1 MVSMVPYHPSSCS
14 QECSDTAPP
23 PAETGTCHT
32 NLFTFRSIHEAY
44 LGCRRNKRN
53 TIHALAFEEHLES
66 EILQLERELTEKT
79 YQLGRSVCFVVT
91 EPTVREIFAAS
102 FRDRVVHH
110 LLYDALS
117 PIFEPLF
124 IHQSYACRLGKGTRR
139 AVSDLQRSLRI
150 LTNNNRKTA
159 YCLHLDIRGFFMS
172 MKKDILF
179 RLIEKRIHHPDLLWL
194 ASIIIFHNPLENFMR
209 KGDAGLFALVPPY
222 KSLFGVAHGTGLPI
236 GNLTSQFFANVYL
249 NELDQF
255 VKHQLKVHHYV
266 RYMDD
271 LLLLSHNTDEL
282 LAWRDRI
289 EAFLQ
294 SELELE
300 LHPKKQKLCAVSQGI
315 DWLGY
320 IVAPD
325 HVLVR
330 RRVVKRFKKTLFLFN
345 KKLEEDTRP
354 TSEQSAI
361 PSRELLEHIL
371 ASVNS
376 SFGHFNY
383 ANSFRLRTCLWE
395 KHFGLL
401 REYIEPT
408 DAKLKVFRIIER
420 T

>member
-1 MVSMVPYHPSSCS
+1 MYHAALFE
-14 QECSDTAPP
+14 QH
-23 PAETGTCHT
+23 AEAE
-32 NLFTFRSIHEAY
+32 LF
-44 LGCRRNKRN
+44 L
-53 TIHALAFEEHLES
+53 
-66 EILQLERELTEKT
+66 LERELIDGT
-79 YQLGRSVCFVVT
+79 YRPGKSICFVVT

-139 AVSDLQRSLRI
+139 AVTDVQRSLRI
-150 LTNNNRKTA
+150 LTGNNRKAA

-172 MKKDILF
+172 LKKDILF

-194 ASIIIFHNPLENFMR
+194 ASVIIFHDPLENFMR

-222 KSLFGVAHGTGLPI
+222 KSLFGVARGEGLPI

-249 NELDQF
+249 NELDQYA
-255 VKHQLKVHHYV
+255 KHRLKVRHYF
-266 RYMDD
+266 RYVDD
-271 LLLLSHNTDEL
+271 LLLLSHDPDEL

-294 SELELE
+294 NELKLE

-330 RRVVKRFKKTLFLFN
+330 RRVVKRFRKTLLLLN
-345 KKLEEDTRP
+345 KKLAESTQP
-354 TSEQSAI
+354 ASGISAA
-361 PSRELLEHIL
+361 PPRELLEHIL

-376 SFGHFNY
+376 SFGHFVY
-383 ANSFRLRTCLWE
+383 ANSFHLRTCLWE
-395 KHFGLL
+395 KHFGSI
-401 REYIEPT
+401 RQYIEPT
-408 DAKLKVFRIIER
+408 DAKLRVFRIIEQDEKK